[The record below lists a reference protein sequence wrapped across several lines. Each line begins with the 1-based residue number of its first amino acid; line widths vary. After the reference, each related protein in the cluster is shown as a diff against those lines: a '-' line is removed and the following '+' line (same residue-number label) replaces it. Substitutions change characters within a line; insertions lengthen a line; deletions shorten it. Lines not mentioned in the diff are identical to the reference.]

1 MSITHFSFSN
11 HSENWHLKQVD
22 LDNFNLLVGISGV
35 GKTKIL
41 NALEFVSRVA
51 TGGDYKLNGETWTI
65 GFSTNGELYE
75 WQFESAL
82 IKSNIPYTYGKKIP
96 TIASE
101 QIIKTSGDKT
111 TTLLKRSTT
120 EFQLNNN
127 NIPIFEK
134 QDCAINLLSKVEL
147 IKPIYQIFQKFI
159 FSDILQEKHFG
170 TRINPQEPNLTEA
183 SESIEQFKEQ
193 STKLPTIVKAYRLQQ
208 RYSEEFTKIKN
219 LFTKIFGS
227 VEDIKIEISK
237 NNGGVYEYV
246 FNLKEK
252 TSPKWIAQWEMS
264 SGMFRT
270 IIHLIEI
277 SLAPKDSL
285 IIIDELESGLGTNCM
300 PGLTKFLLSK
310 TSHLQVILTSHH
322 PYIINNIPDKT
333 WKIVKRNGGQVTVTP
348 VHDISPIETTSSL
361 DKFLQ
366 LLQLPDYQNGI
377 AN

>member
-11 HSENWHLKQVD
+11 RAENWQLEKLD

-41 NALEFVSRVA
+41 KALEFVCRVA

-65 GFSTNGELYE
+65 GFSSNGEQYE
-75 WQFESAL
+75 WQFESTV
-82 IKSNIPYTYGKKIP
+82 IKSNIPYIHRTKIP

-101 QIIKTSGDKT
+101 QILKKEGDKI
-111 TTLLKRSTT
+111 TTLLKRSET

-134 QDCAINLLSKVEL
+134 QDCAINLLSKVDS
-147 IKPIYQIFQKFI
+147 IKPIYQVFKKII
-159 FSDILQEKHFG
+159 FSDVLQEKHFG
-170 TRINPQEPNLTEA
+170 TRINPQQDNLTEKP
-183 SESIEQFKEQ
+183 IEQFKEE
-193 STKLPTIVKAYRLQQ
+193 STQLPTIVKAYRLQQ
-208 RYSEEFTKIKN
+208 GYTEEFSKIKN
-219 LFTKIFGS
+219 IFTNIFDS

-237 NNGGVYEYV
+237 NNGGIYEYV

-264 SGMFRT
+264 AGMFRT

-277 SLAPKDSL
+277 SLAPKGSV

-300 PGLTKFLLSK
+300 PGLTEFLLSK

-348 VHDISPIETTSSL
+348 LHDISPIKTTSSL
-361 DKFLQ
+361 DKFIQ
-366 LLQLPDYQNGI
+366 LLELPDYKNGI
-377 AN
+377 SN

>member
-51 TGGDYKLNGETWTI
+51 TGGDYKLNGEAWTI
-65 GFSTNGELYE
+65 GFSTNGEQYE
-75 WQFESAL
+75 WKFESTL
-82 IKSNIPYTYGKKIP
+82 IKSNLPYIHRTKIP

-101 QIIKTSGDKT
+101 QILKQEGEKTI
-111 TTLLKRSTT
+111 TLLKRSDT

-134 QDCAINLLSKVEL
+134 QDCAINLLSKIET
-147 IKPIYQIFQKFI
+147 ITPIYQTFKKFI
-159 FSDILQEKHFG
+159 FSDVLQEKHFG
-170 TRINPQEPNLTEA
+170 TRINPQQTNIKTET
-183 SESIEQFKEQ
+183 IEQFKEE
-193 STKLPTIVKAYRLQQ
+193 STQLPTIVKAYRLQES
-208 RYSEEFTKIKN
+208 YPEEFSKIKN
-219 LFTKIFGS
+219 RFTKIFGS
-227 VEDIKIEISK
+227 VENIKIEISR
-237 NNGGVYEYV
+237 NNGGIYEYV
-246 FNLKEK
+246 FHLKEK

-264 SGMFRT
+264 AGMFRA
-270 IIHLIEI
+270 IIHLTEI
-277 SLAPKDSL
+277 SLAPKDSV

-300 PGLTKFLLSK
+300 PGLTEFLLSK

-333 WKIVKRNGGQVTVTP
+333 WKIVKRNGGEVTVTP
-348 VHDISPIETTSSL
+348 AHDISPIETTSSL

-366 LLQLPDYQNGI
+366 LLELPDYKNGI
-377 AN
+377 TQ

>member
-41 NALEFVSRVA
+41 HALEFVSLVA
-51 TGGDYKLNGETWTI
+51 TGGDYKLNGESWTI
-65 GFSTNGELYE
+65 GFSINGEQYQ
-75 WQFESAL
+75 WKFESKL
-82 IKSNIPYTYGKKIP
+82 IKSKIPYIYGKKVP
-96 TIASE
+96 TITLE
-101 QIIKTSGDKT
+101 EIIIQGDKT
-111 TTLLKRSTT
+111 NTLLKRSET

-127 NIPIFEK
+127 DIPIFEK
-134 QDCAINLLSKVEL
+134 QDCAINLLSKIEL
-147 IKPIYQIFQKFI
+147 IKPIHQIFKKFI

-183 SESIEQFKEQ
+183 SEPIEQFKEQ

-264 SGMFRT
+264 AGMFRT
-270 IIHLIEI
+270 IIHLTEI
-277 SLAPKDSL
+277 SLAPKNSV

-300 PGLTKFLLSK
+300 PGLTEFLLSK

-361 DKFLQ
+361 DKFIQ
-366 LLQLPDYQNGI
+366 LLELPDYKNGI
-377 AN
+377 AQ

>member
-11 HSENWHLKQVD
+11 HAENWHLEKLD

-65 GFSTNGELYE
+65 GFSTNGEQYE
-75 WQFESAL
+75 WQFESAI
-82 IKSNIPYTYGKKIP
+82 IKSNLPYIHRTKIP

-101 QIIKTSGDKT
+101 QILKKEGDKT
-111 TTLLKRSTT
+111 ITILKRSET
-120 EFQLNNN
+120 EFQLNNSS
-127 NIPIFEK
+127 IPIFEK
-134 QDCAINLLSKVEL
+134 QDCAINLLSKVES
-147 IKPIYQIFQKFI
+147 IKPIYQTFKRII
-159 FSDILQEKHFG
+159 FSDVLQEKHFG
-170 TRINPQEPNLTEA
+170 TRINPKQDQPIEKPLEEFKD
-183 SESIEQFKEQ
+183 ES
-193 STKLPTIVKAYRLQQ
+193 TRLPTIVKAYRLQQ
-208 RYSEEFTKIKN
+208 NYPKEFAKIKN
-219 LFTKIFGS
+219 IFTKIFDS

-237 NNGGVYEYV
+237 NNGGIYEYE
-246 FNLKEK
+246 FHLKEK

-264 SGMFRT
+264 AGMFRT
-270 IIHLIEI
+270 IIHLTEI
-277 SLAPKDSL
+277 SLAPKESV

-300 PGLTKFLLSK
+300 PGLTEFLLSK

-348 VHDISPIETTSSL
+348 VHHISPIETTSSL

-366 LLQLPDYQNGI
+366 LLQLPEYKNGI
-377 AN
+377 SN